1 MKRFCWIEIALILAS
16 FLALINYYD
25 YLSIAMMFLSIVF
38 LLIVNRDF
46 LLSRTIFVALVLDL
60 AMYYLALYGGLF
72 IVYPI
77 LKVLLALLSVHLAL
91 FSELLNIKTLS
102 KNVLEPFSCYMVFAF
117 IFMAFVIFFKD
128 STIFANIYPYGTL
141 SLLTLVMLI
150 FMPYLTTTTLTLVF
164 NECYK

>member
-25 YLSIAMMFLSIVF
+25 YLSIAVMFLSIVF

-91 FSELLNIKTLS
+91 FSELLNIKTL
-102 KNVLEPFSCYMVFAF
+102 
-117 IFMAFVIFFKD
+117 
-128 STIFANIYPYGTL
+128 
-141 SLLTLVMLI
+141 
-150 FMPYLTTTTLTLVF
+150 
-164 NECYK
+164 